1 MRFGSLVLA
10 TFAAVS
16 TMPSPAGAQ
25 FGTFG
30 DRGTIDVQN
39 VSRVDY
45 PGGWFAETRRGVW
58 TEYATGGAVKSVF
71 EEVGRDREV
80 IDLDSAARDVQIRI
94 DIKRGNILITERRGA
109 FRPLYR
115 ISRTGQAGGGGP
127 GTRAN
132 EGWGSFNR
140 ERFIV
145 EEREAGP
152 IWNQGDANAK
162 CAALARREN
171 AEWTGQWRTTQVG
184 VMSVCELRSRR

>member
-1 MRFGSLVLA
+1 MRFAVIIAAALV
-10 TFAAVS
+10 AVVL
-16 TMPSPAGAQ
+16 PASPVVAQ
-25 FGTFG
+25 FGQFG
-30 DRGTIDVQN
+30 DRGGTDAQN
-39 VSRVDY
+39 IARVDY

-80 IDLDSAARDVQIRI
+80 IDLDSPSRDVQIRI
-94 DIKRGNILITERRGA
+94 DVRRGNILITERRGA

-115 ISRTGQAGGGGP
+115 ISRTSQSGSAMP
-127 GTRAN
+127 GIRAN
-132 EGWGSFNR
+132 DGWGSFNR

-152 IWNQGDANAK
+152 IWNQADANGK

-171 AEWTGQWRTTQVG
+171 AEWTGQWRTTQLG